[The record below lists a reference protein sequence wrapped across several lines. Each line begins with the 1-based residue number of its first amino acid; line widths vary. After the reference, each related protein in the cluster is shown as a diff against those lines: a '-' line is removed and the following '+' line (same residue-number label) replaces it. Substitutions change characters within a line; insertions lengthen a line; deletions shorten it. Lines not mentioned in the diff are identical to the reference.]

1 MQIEHEYELFP
12 FTITIDDGYSKYE
25 YKMKFPEDVSTYDLI
40 KALAE
45 KFQVEIPEGT
55 FKN

>member
-12 FTITIDDGYSKYE
+12 FTITIDDGYGVYE
-25 YKMKFPEDVSTYDLI
+25 YKMGFPGDVATYDLI

-45 KFQVEIPEGT
+45 KFQVEIPEGI
-55 FKN
+55 FIK